1 MAELMTL
8 EEVAEYLRITKTTV
22 YRLLKQGKIPAK
34 KVGRQWRFD
43 KTSIDGWLHQSTV
56 KTVANILVVD
66 DEETI
71 RALFEETLEELGHKV
86 VALGSSS
93 EALELAKQTDFDL
106 VFVDLKMPGMDG
118 AEFIR
123 QLKLIRPKAIVTII
137 TGYPGSDIMERAL
150 AQGPFGV
157 MNKPFSDS
165 DIITTVNNFL
175 QLSKTRKPARGR

>member
-8 EEVAEYLRITKTTV
+8 GEVAEYLRVTKTTV
-22 YRLLKQGKIPAK
+22 YRLLRQGKIPAN

-43 KTSIDGWLHQSTV
+43 KTSIDEWLHQSTV
-56 KTVANILVVD
+56 KTIANILVVD

-71 RALFEETLEELGHKV
+71 RALFEETLGELGHKV
-86 VALGSSS
+86 VAVGDGS
-93 EALELAKQTDFDL
+93 EALALAKQTDFDL
-106 VFVDLKMPGMDG
+106 VFIDLKMPGIDG

-123 QLKLIRPKAIVTII
+123 QLKLIRPKTIVTII
-137 TGYPGSDIMERAL
+137 TGYPSSDIMWRAL

-165 DIITTVNNFL
+165 DIVAAVNVFLKVTT
-175 QLSKTRKPARGR
+175 

>member
-8 EEVAEYLRITKTTV
+8 EEVAEYLRVTKTTV
-22 YRLLKQGKIPAK
+22 YRLLRQGKIPAN
-34 KVGRQWRFD
+34 KVGHQWRFN
-43 KTSIDGWLHQSTV
+43 KTSIDEWLHEGSI
-56 KTVANILVVD
+56 KTTANILVVD

-71 RALFEETLEELGHKV
+71 RALFKETLGELGHKV
-86 VALGSSS
+86 VAVGDGS

-106 VFVDLKMPGMDG
+106 VFADLKMPGMDG
-118 AEFIR
+118 AEFLR

-137 TGYPGSDIMERAL
+137 TGYPNSDIMGRAL

-165 DIITTVNNFL
+165 DIITAVNNFI
-175 QLSKTRKPARGR
+175 QLSKTRKPGRNR